1 MFERYTETA
10 RRAIFWSKQMAQQ
23 LGSPE
28 IETEHLLLGLLRA
41 DQPLAA
47 RFLGSPWAVE
57 DVWRDVRKHH
67 PERESIPSPVDLPL
81 SESSLHVLLAIPDE
95 PSRSSTRIGCEHL
108 LLALLRDKG
117 CSAARLLQKKGVMLE
132 VTADAL
138 ALAPHD
144 DSAPQRF
151 TRDQAPE
158 FQETRWMFDSTV

>member
-10 RRAIFWSKQMAQQ
+10 RRTIFWSKQMAQQ

-57 DVWRDVRKHH
+57 DVWREVREDH
-67 PERESIPSPVDLPL
+67 PIRESIPSPVDLPL
-81 SESSLHVLLAIPDE
+81 SEPSLHVLLSMPDE
-95 PSRSSTRIGCEHL
+95 PSPSPRRIGSEHL
-108 LLALLRDKG
+108 LLALLRDKD
-117 CSAARLLQKKGVMLE
+117 CSAARLLQKKGILLE
-132 VTADAL
+132 GAADAL
-138 ALAPHD
+138 VREPHD

-158 FQETRWMFDSTV
+158 SQETKWMFDFTV